1 VAGVAFEHVG
11 DGFDAAMGVGGESG
25 DWPFDGVVEGEMV
38 EQEEGVE
45 GVGAAG
51 AEGALEPDACPFD
64 YHLGLDKLLNWT
76 GGCHDWVSFFGSR
89 SLVIGN
95 WTILQIVLLIIDD
108 LLIIMCYIII
118 RKGAILI

>member
-1 VAGVAFEHVG
+1 
-11 DGFDAAMGVGGESG
+11 
-25 DWPFDGVVEGEMV
+25 MV

-89 SLVIGN
+89 SLV
-95 WTILQIVLLIIDD
+95 LAFRRFLIIKTEFDQIERF
-108 LLIIMCYIII
+108 LLNIFNYVNQKIEF
-118 RKGAILI
+118 GQ